1 MSVVLP
7 TQVVKADRKSPKKLI
22 IFGKPKSGKT
32 TILSYL
38 PNCLI
43 LDLEGGSDFIDAMKI
58 KANSIKDIKEIGEEI
73 KKAKFP
79 YEYIAVDTVTAL
91 EEMIMPLAVQ
101 LYKDTAMGKNFD
113 GDDVRKLPQGA
124 GYLYIRQA
132 FFQVVDYINTLAPNV
147 ILIGHTREK
156 SIDKKGKELSSK
168 ELDLTGK
175 LSSLASA
182 DSDAICYLYRESNQ
196 TILSFKGS
204 DEVIC
209 GSRCDHLRGQ
219 DIVIGEEIDGKLKVY
234 WEKVYVN
241 LKQQ

>member
-1 MSVVLP
+1 MSVTLP
-7 TQVVKADRKSPKKLI
+7 TKIVEAKLKSPKLLI
-22 IFGKPKSGKT
+22 IYGKPKTGKT
-32 TILSYL
+32 TIMSKL

-43 LDLEGGSDFIDAMKI
+43 LDLEDGSDFVNALKI
-58 KANSIKDIKEIGEEI
+58 KANTIKEIKEIGEEI
-73 KKAKFP
+73 KKANYP
-79 YEYIAVDTVTAL
+79 YKYIAIDTATAL
-91 EEMIMPLAVQ
+91 EEMIMPLAVK
-101 LYKDTAMGKNFD
+101 LYSDTSMGKNFD

-132 FFQVVDYINTLAPNV
+132 FFQVLDYIKTLAPNIIFV
-147 ILIGHTREK
+147 GHTREK

-182 DSDAICYLYRESNQ
+182 DSDAIAYLYREGNQ

-219 DIVIGEEIDGKLKVY
+219 DIVIAEEIDGKVNTY
-234 WEKVYVN
+234 WERIYV
-241 LKQQ
+241 